1 MRLKIGDFH
10 SIMCF
15 ICYQWAPFSVCSIS
29 KKLLCKKYHN
39 KKKDVCHK
47 TKQMIAMKKKG
58 SRLIVYGVFFLFLPF
73 FLYLMLNVECILLGK
88 CFFSFLLC
96 IFGDGKLID
105 EFSSGN
111 FFRNSNKWWIFLIII
126 RLQFVFVFVL
136 SIQDYS
142 IDFPQ

>member
-1 MRLKIGDFH
+1 MLLFHFCSFSQDSYHSSCSIVLCFHFFFKLMSKLRLNGIFLRLKIGDFH

-15 ICYQWAPFSVCSIS
+15 ICYQWAPFSVCSFS

-73 FLYLMLNVECILLGK
+73 FLYLMLNVFCILLGK
-88 CFFSFLLC
+88 CFF
-96 IFGDGKLID
+96 
-105 EFSSGN
+105 
-111 FFRNSNKWWIFLIII
+111 
-126 RLQFVFVFVL
+126 
-136 SIQDYS
+136 
-142 IDFPQ
+142 FPFCYASLVMEN